1 MAPIRYMMNQRQII
15 SIAKHQASTKQQGN
29 IARNERKKNSRKASN
44 EVTES
49 KHQMR
54 WQSQNSSVL
63 QRKLE
68 VDHRRLSDEIVS
80 GVATFITTHAKLP
93 SMLQH
98 RTPTNTTLQP
108 TIQQSPTIWQ
118 FTDYQRRKK
127 RNSKNYIRSLEN
139 IPHKVQRRSKPN
151 WCYITVVQSEP

>member
-49 KHQMR
+49 KLISASEKAWGR
-54 WQSQNSSVL
+54 
-63 QRKLE
+63 
-68 VDHRRLSDEIVS
+68 
-80 GVATFITTHAKLP
+80 P
-93 SMLQH
+93 
-98 RTPTNTTLQP
+98 
-108 TIQQSPTIWQ
+108 SPTI
-118 FTDYQRRKK
+118 RRNCLWSCNFYHNACKAPINASTPNPNQHNPSTHDTTITNYMTIHRLPAK
-127 RNSKNYIRSLEN
+127 EEEELSKNYIRSLEN